1 MGENKVEK
9 DILEYILVVVFF
21 YFLSLLFFELPEK
34 ITTCVLAADNDTG
47 QLFQRV

>member
-21 YFLSLLFFELPEK
+21 FYFLSYYHYHFINIP
-34 ITTCVLAADNDTG
+34 
-47 QLFQRV
+47 